1 MVNVSQLDKN
11 FDHAKTQ
18 QMEFFFDEVM
28 PSQIKLA
35 LKATANVKQ
44 LITLFTARA
53 KKNLYS
59 FFTTALIPSEKRKNT
74 HAQSNLYSQNKLS
87 FMEINALSF
96 AIRTA

>member
-28 PSQIKLA
+28 PSQIKLTP
-35 LKATANVKQ
+35 KATANVKQ

-59 FFTTALIPSEKRKNT
+59 FCTTALIPSEKRKNT

-96 AIRTA
+96 AIGTA

>member
-35 LKATANVKQ
+35 PKATANVKQ

-53 KKNLYS
+53 KKNL
-59 FFTTALIPSEKRKNT
+59 
-74 HAQSNLYSQNKLS
+74 
-87 FMEINALSF
+87 
-96 AIRTA
+96 

>member
-28 PSQIKLA
+28 PSQIKLTP
-35 LKATANVKQ
+35 KATTNVKQ

>member
-96 AIRTA
+96 AIGTA

>member
-28 PSQIKLA
+28 PSQIKLTP
-35 LKATANVKQ
+35 KATANVKQ

-96 AIRTA
+96 AIGTA